1 MTYVTAK
8 HSPAPGI
15 TLSTSRDTSKSDATA
30 IPLSA
35 PQSNTPSSQT
45 AKSTNPRPSPAPSS
59 SSAFPANQGQ
69 LGSNALLD
77 QPPAKSPSSQSSVPF
92 NPPQQSRVLAF
103 SAQSQQAQA
112 PSDGQL
118 RSHVGQGPSASSRP
132 GVIGPQPSPQPGRI
146 QPSPRASDMSSRVPS
161 LTEQAT
167 QRIQAA
173 ENMHHRSVFSPF
185 DTSGQAAFSASDASR
200 HAVDSGSFAPSRQA
214 PVTSSPVDSRGG
226 PGAGGEG
233 VLSDGRNPRL
243 SPQAMLSNSSQ
254 GLTSYEGSGG
264 PSVSPNS
271 AAAAAT
277 ASSYA
282 SGRGSRF
289 AKFWDVKT
297 KEAAAAG
304 FMQAQAAAGIMSQQQ
319 QQQQQQPPPPS
330 VSPSAP
336 PGQRDHGSANG
347 FLGNAATG
355 DNIQDML
362 TMLQNSTQVS
372 DMWYIYMKRVLMY

>member
-8 HSPAPGI
+8 HSPPGT

-35 PQSNTPSSQT
+35 PQSNTSSQT

-59 SSAFPANQGQ
+59 SSAFPATQGQ

-185 DTSGQAAFSASDASR
+185 DTSGQAGFSAGDASR
-200 HAVDSGSFAPSRQA
+200 HSVDSGSFAPSRQA

-226 PGAGGEG
+226 PGASGE
-233 VLSDGRNPRL
+233 DARNPRL

-264 PSVSPNS
+264 PNASPNS
-271 AAAAAT
+271 AAAAT
-277 ASSYA
+277 ASTYA

-319 QQQQQQPPPPS
+319 QQQQQQQQPPPPS
-330 VSPSAP
+330 VSPSVP

-372 DMWYIYMKRVLMY
+372 DVWSICMKRVLMY